1 MGQTSKNPVSGACEM
16 DSPGNQANARMAK
29 RDAERLAEEDAV
41 RAQDRTEIEQAV
53 EDTDDLLAD
62 IDALLEEQEVLV
74 SFRQKGG
81 E

>member
-1 MGQTSKNPVSGACEM
+1 M

-29 RDAERLAEEDAV
+29 RDAERLAEEDAA
-41 RAQDRTEIEQAV
+41 RAQDRGEGERTV
-53 EDTDDLLAD
+53 EDIDDLLAD

>member
-1 MGQTSKNPVSGACEM
+1 
-16 DSPGNQANARMAK
+16 MAK
-29 RDAERLAEEDAV
+29 RDAERLAEEDAA
-41 RAQDRTEIEQAV
+41 RAQDRSDAERAV

-74 SFRQKGG
+74 NFRQKGG

>member
-1 MGQTSKNPVSGACEM
+1 M

-29 RDAERLAEEDAV
+29 RDAERLAEEDAA
-41 RAQDRTEIEQAV
+41 RAQDRGEVERAV
-53 EDTDDLLAD
+53 ENTDDLLAD

-74 SFRQKGG
+74 NFRQKGG